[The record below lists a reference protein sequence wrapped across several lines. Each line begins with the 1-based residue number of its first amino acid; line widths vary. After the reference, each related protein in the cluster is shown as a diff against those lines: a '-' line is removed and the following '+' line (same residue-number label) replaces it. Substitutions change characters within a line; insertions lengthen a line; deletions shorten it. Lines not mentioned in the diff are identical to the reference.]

1 MYLIQ
6 PTIGNFKRV
15 KEYFY
20 HHNPKRSWSKEK
32 DKLIDIKKKNP
43 RINASQNQ
51 YRYAG
56 VQDSNFNMTC
66 QFTGYISCTMNQESK
81 IEISL
86 LFPNN

>member
-32 DKLIDIKKKNP
+32 DKLIDIKKKKT
-43 RINASQNQ
+43 QNKCFPKP
-51 YRYAG
+51 
-56 VQDSNFNMTC
+56 VQICRCSRF
-66 QFTGYISCTMNQESK
+66 K
-81 IEISL
+81 L
-86 LFPNN
+86 

>member
-51 YRYAG
+51 Y
-56 VQDSNFNMTC
+56 
-66 QFTGYISCTMNQESK
+66 
-81 IEISL
+81 
-86 LFPNN
+86 